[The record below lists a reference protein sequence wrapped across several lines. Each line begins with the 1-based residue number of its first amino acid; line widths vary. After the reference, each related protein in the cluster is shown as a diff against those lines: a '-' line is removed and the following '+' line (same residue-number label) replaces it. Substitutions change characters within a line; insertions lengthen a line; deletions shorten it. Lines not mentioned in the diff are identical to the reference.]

1 MPDDDSGETAEIRNV
16 RATLA
21 DPNFCFPQ
29 HPKLPD
35 DTLVYVM
42 PDGLGVQVRGVVEP
56 VIIRGRQAS
65 EAIQFIS
72 SISAQ
77 GLTLDAILTAAP
89 STIPEIAILRAF
101 LILHSRGLIVDA
113 AADGSAPI
121 SGAALTL
128 EAKAALFWSRHL
140 GISGS
145 CVSAAVL
152 GQSVASHTIALFGNG
167 LFCALLL
174 EALIRSGFANVVV
187 LNWRGCAI
195 VRDAFSSLGPLLR
208 RGEHIEVGSATELG
222 DVLRGA
228 REPDLLVTALRIAT
242 DDIFED
248 VNRLCL
254 RNRWPCLKGAET
266 PESFEIGPFVQ
277 PYDSACI
284 TCAHLRRRSAMAF
297 PIEEKLFQ
305 DHLRQ
310 TARASGGSTA
320 GVFNGEAAASALVPV
335 GILAMECIRIAT
347 TISLPTLLNSQITFK
362 PLGGEITKNRILRV
376 PHCPDCQSA

>member
-1 MPDDDSGETAEIRNV
+1 
-16 RATLA
+16 
-21 DPNFCFPQ
+21 
-29 HPKLPD
+29 
-35 DTLVYVM
+35 
-42 PDGLGVQVRGVVEP
+42 
-56 VIIRGRQAS
+56 
-65 EAIQFIS
+65 
-72 SISAQ
+72 
-77 GLTLDAILTAAP
+77 LTAAP